1 MDIRRENALKALAE
15 RFATFSNVVTIQN
28 KAGFNDINKSAERL
42 FIDILNIAYNLR
54 LRDMN
59 AIQDNYPAIDLGD
72 YGARTCIQITS
83 ESTNQKFRDTVS
95 KFKEKQLDRDF
106 DKLVFLIISNKDLC
120 SLTDR
125 DIDTSV
131 INLNDLYKVIANLD
145 DRDIFH
151 LDNYLAENL
160 ISRVE
165 QSDSILPSG
174 LVGTYSMPT
183 PNALITFLGLEGEPE
198 YTEQLLNDLKSL
210 AQTLSNLT
218 KNQREYLFYVVG
230 QGQFARNLFG
240 RLDENNIV
248 MPTSQVEQAF
258 GGYGFQIF
266 QVLKAQ
272 DLLFVNDEY
281 DPHGDDRYIRVLEPY
296 FRGELD
302 DTNLFCTLKSF
313 CSGDLDK
320 LRRIIL
326 DCDFSCLRS
335 VSHPKNWDTI
345 VQRAFQPGRC
355 KCSRCRQNNFCE
367 SEYKYKHTFT
377 IDGKEFSRIFSN
389 SSNEEINTF
398 MNNGWI
404 TYS

>member
-42 FIDILNIAYNLR
+42 FIDVLNIAYNLR

-72 YGARTCIQITS
+72 YASRTCIQVTS
-83 ESTNQKFRDTVS
+83 ESTNQKFRNTVA

-106 DKLVFLIISNKDLC
+106 DKLIFLIISNKDLC

-125 DIDTSV
+125 DINTRV
-131 INLNDLYKVIANLD
+131 INLNDLYKAISVLH
-145 DRDIFH
+145 DRDIFYIES
-151 LDNYLAENL
+151 YLAENL
-160 ISRVE
+160 VSRVE

-174 LVGTYSMPT
+174 LMATYSAPT
-183 PNALITFLGLEGEPE
+183 PDAFISFLGLEDEPE
-198 YTEQLLNDLKSL
+198 CREQLLNDLKSL
-210 AQTLSNLT
+210 AQILSNLT
-218 KNQREYLFYVVG
+218 KHQREYLFYVVG
-230 QGQFARNLFG
+230 QGQFARNLYG
-240 RLDENNIV
+240 SLDENNIV
-248 MPTSQVEQAF
+248 MPTSQVDQAF
-258 GGYGFQIF
+258 GDYGYQIF

-302 DTNLFCTLKSF
+302 DTNLFCALKSF
-313 CSGDLDK
+313 CNGDNNK

-326 DCDFSCLRS
+326 DCDFSHL
-335 VSHPKNWDTI
+335 
-345 VQRAFQPGRC
+345 Q
-355 KCSRCRQNNFCE
+355 
-367 SEYKYKHTFT
+367 
-377 IDGKEFSRIFSN
+377 
-389 SSNEEINTF
+389 
-398 MNNGWI
+398 
-404 TYS
+404 